1 MENEIK
7 IFEHSDFGSVRTL
20 RVGDLPWFVGKD
32 VAEILGYNNTRD
44 ALARHVELEDKTT
57 VVIPD
62 SGSNYKSKTIIINES
77 GLYSL
82 ILSSKLPASKKF
94 KRWVTSEVIPSIRK
108 HGGYLTPDKVKEALL
123 NPDVL
128 IELATNLKQEQEK
141 NSELTATNAALTMEI
156 NTWDDRAIIN
166 ALVRTFANRRCG
178 NNFAVAWNILY
189 KRMRYGEKI
198 CPRKRKIH
206 KKNGS
211 LLDTLTEDEIKL
223 ALKQATALCEEAG
236 LDTGAIIN
244 EVNRKKV
251 AAKA

>member
-1 MENEIK
+1 MGNEIK
-7 IFEHSDFGSVRTL
+7 IFEHPELGEIRTL
-20 RVGDLPWFVGKD
+20 HINDEPWFVLVD
-32 VAEILGYNNTRD
+32 VCKVLKLSSSHKVADR
-44 ALARHVELEDKTT
+44 LEEDERSQ
-57 VVIPD
+57 IPLTD
-62 SGSNYKSKTIIINES
+62 SLNRRQNVTIINES
-77 GLYSL
+77 GLYSV
-82 ILSSKLPASKKF
+82 ILRSDKPQAKPFRK
-94 KRWVTSEVIPSIRK
+94 WVTSEVLPSIRK
-108 HGGYLTPDKVKEALL
+108 HGAYMTPEKLEEVLL

-166 ALVRTFANRRCG
+166 ALIRTFANRRCG

-198 CPRKRKIH
+198 CPRKRKVH

-211 LLDTLTEDEIKL
+211 LLDTLTDDEIKL

-244 EVNRKKV
+244 EVNRKKL